1 MNLNYI
7 IIDDFLDN
15 PDIVRESVI
24 SGDIPFDMTQEGY
37 YPGVRCN
44 PIYVDNGYRE
54 MIANKIAQVF
64 PYKFKF
70 NETNSHCFAF
80 QLCLEGVETWVHK
93 DIEEWAG
100 ILYLTPDANL
110 ESGTIMF
117 DNNLAK
123 TESPVNVTNIVHN
136 IYNRMILFRGG
147 VIPHRS
153 MIPGFGDC
161 LANGRLTQ
169 VFFFDVVK

>member
-1 MNLNYI
+1 MDLNYL
-7 IIDDFLDN
+7 IIDNFLDK

-24 SGDIPFDMTQEGY
+24 CGDIPFDKEGD
-37 YPGVRCN
+37 YPGLRCD
-44 PIYVDNGYRE
+44 PIYVDNGYRQ
-54 MIANKIAQVF
+54 MVANKISKVF

-70 NETNSHCFAF
+70 NETTSHCFAF
-80 QLCLEGVETWVHK
+80 QLCLEGAETWVHK

-117 DNNLAK
+117 DDDLAK
-123 TESPVNVTNIVHN
+123 DESSVNVTNIVHN

-147 VIPHRS
+147 IIPHRS
-153 MIPGFGDC
+153 MISGFGDS
-161 LANGRLTQ
+161 LDTGRLTQ
-169 VFFFDVVK
+169 VFFFDVEE